1 MKIDPLEPNDDWLA
15 DEYWGPDEDE
25 PEEESDEE
33 GFIEQSKET
42 IKEMSD
48 GG

>member
-1 MKIDPLEPNDDWLA
+1 MKIDPIEPKDDWLA
-15 DEYWGPDEDE
+15 DEYWGPDQDE
-25 PEEESDEE
+25 PEEDFDEE
-33 GFIEQSKET
+33 EFIEQSEET